1 MAVDLVNI
9 RNIGIMAHIDAGKTT
24 TTERILYY
32 TGVNYKIGE
41 VHEGTA
47 TMDWMPQEQERGI
60 TITAAATTCC
70 YWDVNSNRYR
80 INIIDTPGHVDFTV
94 EVERSL
100 RVLDGAVAVFCA
112 VGGVEPQSETVWH
125 QANKY
130 NVPRLAFVNKM
141 DRGGADFLGVVKQIQ
156 EKLGARPLVMQLP
169 IGEEENFKGVVDLI
183 EQKAYIWD
191 DNDDSLGQ
199 NYQILPV
206 PDNMKDEVYE
216 YREKLI
222 EAVIE
227 GDDAMLERF
236 FEDRSSISVEEFKN
250 LLRSFVISG
259 KFVPVFCGA
268 AFRNKGIQP
277 LLDAIC
283 EYLPSP
289 VDIGTVKGH
298 HPKTDE
304 IIERKAD
311 VDSPL
316 SAMCFKVAANTFVGK
331 LVYLRIYSGS
341 IISGQMIY
349 NVRTGK
355 KERITRIFQMH
366 SNKQNQI
373 DKVEAGDI
381 CAVVGLKETITG
393 DTICDENKP
402 IVFDRMHFPEPVIS
416 VAVEAQ
422 SQADLDKLNVA
433 LAKMEEEDPTFS
445 IRYDENTGQT
455 LISGMGELHLEI
467 ILDRLVREYGLV
479 INQGKPQV
487 NYKEEFLETLTTTY
501 TFKKQ
506 TGGKGKFAE
515 ITIKIGPV
523 EDKETTGLVFIN
535 SVKGGEIPKEYIPAV
550 EKGFRDAMSNGPIG
564 GYHMYS
570 MKVELLGGSYHN
582 VDSDELSF
590 RMAAS
595 MCFNEVSK
603 KIKATLLEPIMK
615 LEIVTPEEYL
625 GDISADLN
633 RRRAT
638 IEGMDSRGMHRVL
651 KAKVPMAEQFGY
663 VTALRTLS
671 SGRAMFTMEF
681 SHYERVPQDILE
693 EFLNNKKFI
702 F

>member
-60 TITAAATTCC
+60 TITAAATTC

-141 DRGGADFLGVVKQIQ
+141 DRGGADFLGVVKQIE

-206 PDNMKDEVYE
+206 PDYMKDEVYE

-268 AFRNKGIQP
+268 AFRNKGIQA

-304 IIERKAD
+304 IIKRKAD

-341 IISGQMIY
+341 ITSGQMIY

-402 IVFDRMHFPEPVIS
+402 IVFDRMQFPEPVIS

>member
-60 TITAAATTCC
+60 TITSAATTCF
-70 YWDVNSNRYR
+70 WDVNNQNYK

-156 EKLGARPLVMQLP
+156 EKLGASPLVMQLP

-183 EQKAYIWD
+183 EQKAFIWN
-191 DNDDSLGQ
+191 DNDESLGQ
-199 NYQILPV
+199 HFEIKPI
-206 PDNMKDEVYE
+206 PENMKDAVYE

-227 GDDAMLERF
+227 EEDTMLERF
-236 FEDRSSISVEEFKN
+236 FEDRSNITIEEFKN
-250 LLRSFVISG
+250 LLRKFVISG
-259 KFVPVFCGA
+259 KFVPVFCGS
-268 AFRNKGIQP
+268 AFKNKGIQP

-289 VDIGTVKGH
+289 IDIGAIKGH

-304 IIERKAD
+304 IIERKPD
-311 VDSPL
+311 KNGPL
-316 SAMCFKVAANTFVGK
+316 AAMCFKIASNSFVGK
-331 LVYLRIYSGS
+331 LIYIRIYSGQ
-341 IISGQMIY
+341 ISTGQMIY

-373 DKVEAGDI
+373 DKLEAGDI
-381 CAVVGLKETITG
+381 GAVVGLKDVITG
-393 DTICDENKP
+393 DTLCEENKP
-402 IVFDRMHFPEPVIS
+402 IVLDRMQFPEPVIS

-422 SQADLDKLNVA
+422 YQADVEKLNSV
-433 LAKMEEEDPTFS
+433 LSKIEEEDPTF
-445 IRYDENTGQT
+445 IIKYDENTGQT
-455 LISGMGELHLEI
+455 LINGMGELHLEI
-467 ILDRLVREYGLV
+467 IVDRLKREYGLK

-487 NYKEEFLETLTTTY
+487 NYKEEFLETIQY
-501 TFKKQ
+501 NYIFKRQ
-506 TGGKGKFAE
+506 TGGKGRYAE
-515 ITIKIGPV
+515 INVKIGPV
-523 EDKETTGLVFIN
+523 EDKNVTGLLFVN
-535 SVKGGEIPKEYIPAV
+535 KVKGGEIPKEFIPAI
-550 EKGFRDAMSNGPIG
+550 EKGFKESMYNGPIG
-564 GYHMYS
+564 GYQLYS
-570 MKVELLGGSYHN
+570 MKVELLGGSYHP
-582 VDSDELSF
+582 VDSDEFSF

-625 GDISADLN
+625 GDISIDLN
-633 RRRAT
+633 RRRAV
-638 IEGMDSRGMHRVL
+638 IEGMDTRGIHRVI

-693 EFLNNKKFI
+693 KFINNKKFV

>member
-60 TITAAATTCC
+60 TITAAATTC

-402 IVFDRMHFPEPVIS
+402 IVFDRMQFPEPVIS

-638 IEGMDSRGMHRVL
+638 IEGMDSRGMHRVF

>member
-60 TITAAATTCC
+60 TITAAATTC
-70 YWDVNSNRYR
+70 YWDVNGKRYR

-141 DRGGADFLGVVKQIQ
+141 DRGGADFLGVVKQIE

-206 PDNMKDEVYE
+206 PDYMKDEVYE

-250 LLRSFVISG
+250 LLRTFVISG

-268 AFRNKGIQP
+268 AFRNKGIQA

-289 VDIGTVKGH
+289 VDIGTIKGH

-304 IIERKAD
+304 IIERKAN

-341 IISGQMIY
+341 ITSGQMIY

-355 KERITRIFQMH
+355 KERVTRIFQMH

-402 IVFDRMHFPEPVIS
+402 IVFDRMQFPEPVIS

-479 INQGKPQV
+479 LNQGKPQV
-487 NYKEEFLETLTTTY
+487 NYKEEFLEILTTTY

-515 ITIKIGPV
+515 ITVKIGPV
-523 EDKETTGLVFIN
+523 EDKGTTGLVFIN
-535 SVKGGEIPKEYIPAV
+535 SVKGGEIPKEYVPAV
-550 EKGFRDAMSNGPIG
+550 EKGFREAMSNGPIG

-570 MKVELLGGSYHN
+570 MRVELLGGAYHN

-638 IEGMDSRGMHRVL
+638 IEGMDSRGLHRVL
-651 KAKVPMAEQFGY
+651 KAKVPMSEQFGY

-693 EFLNNKKFI
+693 VFLNNKKFI